1 MYKEQC
7 KKKTLEFIPF
17 TTRLRGHV
25 QLDLDGA
32 APAVV
37 DGDATTP
44 WLIRAAA
51 LAVPACTR
59 SRAVCQPWP
68 LPAVTFPG
76 RALPRPEQPPAPRL
90 VRHCAR

>member
-59 SRAVCQPWP
+59 S
-68 LPAVTFPG
+68 
-76 RALPRPEQPPAPRL
+76 
-90 VRHCAR
+90 